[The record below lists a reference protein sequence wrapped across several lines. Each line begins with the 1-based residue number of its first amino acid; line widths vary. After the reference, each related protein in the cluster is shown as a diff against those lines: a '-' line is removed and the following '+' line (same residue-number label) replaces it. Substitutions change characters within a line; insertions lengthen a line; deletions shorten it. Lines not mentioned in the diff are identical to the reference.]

1 MTAFVIK
8 GVSYDNDV
16 STLGLFYTNQAED
29 DISNITEEFFRF
41 VQRGYLNLI
50 SNDGLKGLIYTDL
63 SVYKSVRIE
72 GFQETTIIGEPD
84 PEPEEETEEPEEGSE

>member
-29 DISNITEEFFRF
+29 DISNITEEFFRL
-41 VQRGYLNLI
+41 VQRGYLSLI

-63 SVYKSVRIE
+63 SVYKSFRIE
-72 GFQETTIIGEPD
+72 GFQETTIVG
-84 PEPEEETEEPEEGSE
+84 EPEEIEEPEETEGSE